1 MSSTAADCSSRAR
14 KQVWFWSEG
23 PPRPHAILDEV
34 STGIA
39 ADRQM
44 AAAISRRRIAMR
56 IRLNLL
62 TLLGAGLL
70 ASTALAQS
78 ADKPADDKAP
88 EAAATKQ
95 KLLDNFDTN
104 KDGTIDRSEARV
116 IGRALR
122 ESFDVGPPSDRGP
135 EGRRRTD
142 GRPRDGRGPEGRGPE
157 GRRGRGPDDGPG
169 DRGPRDRGP
178 EGRGPGRPD
187 GPPGPPNPERLFNRF
202 DENKDGSLSLEE
214 FKELTGFM
222 RERMAMRGP
231 GRGPGEPGFGRG
243 PGGPPPR
250 GGDFDR
256 PRGEG
261 RRGRDGRGGPPRPP
275 RGPDGPPPADAPEA
289 SASPAADDPV

>member
-1 MSSTAADCSSRAR
+1 
-14 KQVWFWSEG
+14 
-23 PPRPHAILDEV
+23 
-34 STGIA
+34 
-39 ADRQM
+39 
-44 AAAISRRRIAMR
+44 MR

-78 ADKPADDKAP
+78 ADKPADEKTPD
-88 EAAATKQ
+88 AAATKQ

-122 ESFDVGPPSDRGP
+122 ESFDVGPPGTGDRGP
-135 EGRRRTD
+135 EARRRGD

-169 DRGPRDRGP
+169 DRGPEGRRRGPEGRGP

-202 DENKDGSLSLEE
+202 DENQDGSLSLEE

-231 GRGPGEPGFGRG
+231 GRGPGPGEPGFGRG

-275 RGPDGPPPADAPEA
+275 RGPDGPPPPPADAPEA
-289 SASPAADDPV
+289 GASEAADDPV